1 MSNILTQGQTTL
13 IEIKDGTDG
22 VSIVSVINYYLNTN
36 SKKAP
41 TYEKDNTT
49 ESTESTEST
58 KILDIS
64 GWNTVYMEPT
74 KEYPYSWKIEVT
86 TWSDGHQT
94 WTKPYLISIA
104 SEATSIKTI
113 RFYHFGKPGKE
124 DMAELKSN
132 KTEMKFKESYATEDN
147 KLNIY
152 YSWFTDNPLDLN
164 LSDIQ
169 DKMYSGSKIRQIDIP
184 VYYVDKKFYY
194 INGTLV
200 KTEYGEIT
208 RDSTFEWIRKVIIF
222 EDEQN
227 LEKTIIEG
235 GKISTSF
242 LTVGTSLEAGTL
254 NFVESSDSSSNS
266 SLNDDSLSYTLYY
279 SSPNNLALLIISSGM
294 YFICPTSD
302 NDSMDYFGKLYAKNS
317 NYFPDEAKEY
327 YIISYF
333 ENTGLYSKAML
344 VNNIKFR
351 DLNILKDSE
360 TNTNTN
366 TITKGEWQIIQK
378 QSSLKIKFN
387 KAKN

>member
-64 GWNTVYMEPT
+64 GWNTVYTEPT

-94 WTKPYLISIA
+94 WTKPFLIFIA
-104 SEATSIKTI
+104 SEASTI
-113 RFYHFGKPGKE
+113 ETVRFYHFGKPEKE
-124 DMAELKSN
+124 DMEELESSD
-132 KTEMKFKESYATEDN
+132 KTEMKFKESYATENN

-208 RDSTFEWIRKVIIF
+208 QDSIFEWIRKVIIF
-222 EDEQN
+222 EDEQS

-235 GKISTSF
+235 GKISTSS
-242 LTVGTSLEAGTL
+242 LTIGTSLEAGTL
-254 NFVESSDSSSNS
+254 NFVESSDSSSDS

-327 YIISYF
+327 YTISYF
-333 ENTGLYSKAML
+333 ENTGLYSKTML

-351 DLNILKDSE
+351 DLNVLKDSE

-366 TITKGEWQIIQK
+366 TKGEWQIIQK